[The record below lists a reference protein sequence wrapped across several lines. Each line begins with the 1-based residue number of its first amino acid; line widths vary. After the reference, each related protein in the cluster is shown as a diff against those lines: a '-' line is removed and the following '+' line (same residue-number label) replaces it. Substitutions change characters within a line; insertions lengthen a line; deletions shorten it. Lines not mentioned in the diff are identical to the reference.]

1 MTSIQLADHPAY
13 SRLAGTFI
21 RARRLIR
28 KHPVALT
35 ALSVLLF
42 IVYFPS
48 LFMGRVIS
56 PNDVF
61 YNYDPWRQLRSVD
74 VQNPLLNDPATSYTT
89 LMHLLRNDPGSFHWN
104 RFVGSGIP
112 GVGSFGSAVLSPFIL
127 IPVFFLPLWA
137 VYNGIILL
145 KILVPFYFSYLWLRE
160 TRSGKAGAAAGA
172 IVIAGAPIYAVWWM
186 WQGTNATALYPAMF
200 WALARMF
207 HGKRNSLSLLTLLGV
222 AFLLSGYPATIA
234 YGAYLGILYALFLAI
249 VHRRVP
255 VREMLKALL
264 SGVLAATVAAPLLIP
279 YVQFV
284 RRTGYLE
291 ARSAAAHA
299 LFYPIE
305 HLRSLI
311 DPYRLGNP
319 ASHSWSG
326 SAALGTANNFI
337 EATIYIGLLAVVLSI
352 FGLFR
357 SRSPERLF
365 WFLIAVLVIGLMFVP
380 ALSIAAGGLPG
391 IKYSPLTRLRTLLPI
406 PVGCL
411 VAAGTALVIARSRR
425 FRWGQHPLIRTGLSA
440 GPAGVLAVECALF
453 AALFF
458 PYLSPNMAT
467 VPGSPTID
475 FLRKSSTPSRVLPFF
490 DDLWPN
496 AAELFQIEDIRS
508 HFGSESVYR
517 RIMQRIDPGSWGSAG
532 TILQFNSLR
541 TDLDDPLLTF
551 LNVRFLVEQ
560 PSIDILRWK
569 VLEATRPEAAVTGE
583 RPLADGEVLTRQIDI
598 RDPGVFAV
606 EQTIGL
612 REATRGG
619 TVRLTLIRPETGE
632 PVAERVV
639 SVEELQRQPKT
650 YLPVRPY
657 AYEGNTLVLRIE
669 SDGVDAVVLT
679 RAGGEV
685 THGLVRRPW
694 ILSRELSDGK
704 IFENLDFLPRFFAV
718 WSVVP
723 GDEQELL
730 ARKDLRLRETVLS
743 NHPDPGL
750 IERLASVRPSL
761 RSVRV
766 KLLRYDG
773 TEQRLSVDS
782 AVPFLLASSEKLTP
796 ELMTEIDGRKV
807 EPLRINALFAAL
819 PVEPGKHTIAFKR
832 RLGRGW
838 WPLSAAGLLAW
849 IAISVVETRRWIRQA
864 RGTGRAT
871 RMI

>member
-1 MTSIQLADHPAY
+1 MMLISAA
-13 SRLAGTFI
+13 
-21 RARRLIR
+21 ARHLIR
-28 KHPVALT
+28 KHHVAMG
-35 ALSVLLF
+35 ALVVLLF

-61 YNYDPWRQLRSVD
+61 YNYDPWRQVRSVD

-104 RFVGSGIP
+104 RFVGAGIP
-112 GVGSFGSAVLSPFIL
+112 GVGSIGAAVLSPFIL
-127 IPVFFLPLWA
+127 IPVFLLPLWA

-160 TRSGKAGAAAGA
+160 VGSGKAAAAAGA

-186 WQGTNATALYPAMF
+186 WQGTNATALYPALL
-200 WALARMF
+200 WALARVF
-207 HGKRNSLSLLTLLGV
+207 HGKRNSVSLLTLLGV

-234 YGAYLGILYALFLAI
+234 YGAYLGVLYALFLAA
-249 VHRRVP
+249 VHRRLP
-255 VREMLKALL
+255 GRELLKALL
-264 SGVLAATVAAPLLIP
+264 SGVLAAAVTAPLVVP
-279 YVQFV
+279 YIQFI

-291 ARSAAAHA
+291 ARSTATQA

-326 SAALGTANNFI
+326 IAALGAANNFV
-337 EATIYIGLLAVVLSI
+337 EATIYVGLLAVGLSI

-357 SRSPERLF
+357 SRSRERFF
-365 WFLIAVLVIGLMFVP
+365 WLLVAVLVLGLMFAP
-380 ALSIAAGGLPG
+380 SLSIAVGGLPG
-391 IKYSPLTRLRTLLPI
+391 IKYSPLIRLRTLLPV
-406 PVGCL
+406 PVGYL
-411 VAAGTALVIARSRR
+411 VASGAAYVIGLSRR
-425 FRWGQHPLIRTGLSA
+425 FRFGQRPLVRSGLRA
-440 GPAGVLAVECALF
+440 GPALVLAVECALF

-458 PYLSPNMAT
+458 PYLSPKIAT

-475 FLRKSSTPSRVLPFF
+475 FLRDSRSPSRVLPFF

-517 RIMQRIDPGSWGSAG
+517 RILHRIDPGSWGSFG
-532 TILQFNSLR
+532 TILQFNSLQ
-541 TDLDDPLLTF
+541 TDLADPLLTF
-551 LNVRFLVEQ
+551 LNVRYLVEQ

-569 VLEATRPEAAVTGE
+569 VLEATQPEAEATGE
-583 RPLADGEVLTRQIDI
+583 RPLTAGGVLTRQIDV
-598 RDPGVFAV
+598 RDPAMFAI
-606 EQTIGL
+606 EQTVGL
-612 REATRGG
+612 REATTGG
-619 TVRLTLIRPETGE
+619 TVRLTLIRPETGK
-632 PVAERVV
+632 PVVERIV
-639 SVEELQRQPKT
+639 SAEELRRQPKV
-650 YLPVRPY
+650 YLPIRPH

-669 SDGVDAVVLT
+669 SSGIEAVVLT
-679 RAGGEV
+679 RPDGEV
-685 THGLVRRPW
+685 THGLVHGPW
-694 ILSRELSDGK
+694 ILSRDLSDGR

-718 WSVVP
+718 WNIQP
-723 GDEQELL
+723 GDERELL
-730 ARKDLRLRETVLS
+730 ARKDLRLGESVLAID
-743 NHPDPGL
+743 PDPKL
-750 IERLASVRPSL
+750 VQQLASVRPSM
-761 RSVRV
+761 RSVRM

-773 TEQRLSVDS
+773 SEQRLAVDS
-782 AVPFLLASSEKLTP
+782 AVPFLFASSEKLTP
-796 ELMTEIDGRKV
+796 ELVTEIDGRKV
-807 EPLRINALFAAL
+807 EPVRINALFAAV

-838 WPLSAAGLLAW
+838 WPVSAAGLLAW
-849 IAISVVETRRWIRQA
+849 MATLVVETRRSRLQA
-864 RGTGRAT
+864 DGAGRAT